1 MYKPPHRRNDGV
13 SVKHNA
19 GLSSEWDTH
28 TLEEVVTSFE
38 PAAEKSRVDKDATLE
53 DTLSA
58 VVKRPFDLV
67 PPVLR
72 PPIPWDGTIAISE
85 IVGAM
90 RNVSPGTDAQKL
102 KKGPHKREV
111 RMTSEAP
118 ESDQEETFDM
128 DEEIADLIMN
138 SPTTLPTG
146 KLLRVSPS
154 VRKIVMRQLR
164 GMNGRKPP
172 LKSFLVDMWA
182 ETAEVVNSDREGV
195 TFSDS
200 VMHVDDL
207 MFNESAFQVL
217 KVAMDGLPAG
227 SIVHRDIVEAYKQ
240 DLSPEDQK
248 KITIVASPADSL
260 RSVYLVVNNSGQE
273 VESILD
279 GGSQIVAMDLAVAVG
294 VGLHWDP
301 DTVIHMQSANGLLK
315 KTRGLARNMPF
326 TFGDLTIYLQV
337 HVLDSA
343 LYRVLLGRPL
353 DVLTESTIQNYADG
367 YQEL

>member
-19 GLSSEWDTH
+19 GFSSERDTH
-28 TLEEVVTSFE
+28 TSEEVVTSFE

-67 PPVLR
+67 PPVPR
-72 PPIPWDGTIAISE
+72 PPIPQDGTIAISE
-85 IVGAM
+85 IAGAM
-90 RNVSPGTDAQKL
+90 RNVSPSTDAQKL
-102 KKGPHKREV
+102 KKGPHKHEV

-118 ESDQEETFDM
+118 KSDQEETFDM

-146 KLLRVSPS
+146 KLLQVSPS
-154 VRKIVMRQLR
+154 VRKIVMRRLR

-182 ETAEVVNSDREGV
+182 ETAEVVNSDGEGV

-207 MFNESAFQVL
+207 SFKESAFQVL
-217 KVAMDGLPAG
+217 KVAMDGLPVG
-227 SIVHRDIVEAYKQ
+227 SIVHCDIVEAYKQ

-260 RSVYLVVNNSGQE
+260 RSVYPVVNNSGQE

-301 DTVIHMQSANGLLK
+301 DTVIHMQS
-315 KTRGLARNMPF
+315 
-326 TFGDLTIYLQV
+326 
-337 HVLDSA
+337 
-343 LYRVLLGRPL
+343 
-353 DVLTESTIQNYADG
+353 
-367 YQEL
+367 